1 MNTDILFQIQGK
13 TRVENVVLW
22 VYTQK
27 IYGITAKYIKNFN
40 FFLIREINFMQQ
52 FYEFPFPQ
60 N

>member
-27 IYGITAKYIKNFN
+27 IYGITAKYIKYFI
-40 FFLIREINFMQQ
+40 FF
-52 FYEFPFPQ
+52 
-60 N
+60 